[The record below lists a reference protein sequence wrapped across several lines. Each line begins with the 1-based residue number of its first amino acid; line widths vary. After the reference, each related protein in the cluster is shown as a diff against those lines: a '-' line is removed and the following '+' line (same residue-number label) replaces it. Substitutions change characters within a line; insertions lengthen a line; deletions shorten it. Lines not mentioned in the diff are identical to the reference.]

1 MGIKYHMCELEFII
15 MVSFVNSL
23 INIAVQIQNEER
35 KNLLHRQPEFSNF
48 NTKKLIVKMHI

>member
-35 KNLLHRQPEFSNF
+35 KNLLHRQPELSNF